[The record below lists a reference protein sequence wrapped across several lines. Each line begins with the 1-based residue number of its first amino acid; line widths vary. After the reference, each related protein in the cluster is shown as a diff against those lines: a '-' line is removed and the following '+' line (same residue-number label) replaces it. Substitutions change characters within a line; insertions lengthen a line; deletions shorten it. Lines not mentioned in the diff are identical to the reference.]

1 MTADRH
7 KERPEPPLTY
17 SKVIII
23 THTHTHTHT
32 PLLCFIVLKTQIKI
46 RPQPLVNDVSVV
58 CVWFG
63 SSVLRL
69 CAIYTQ
75 HLRLHRL
82 FANRQAPTLKQR
94 SQNTFFFKLILKLR
108 RLRKFKALTTS
119 QSYNSVKCD
128 DTDVIQIFLDSAWL
142 WLSWGTPTSH
152 DDSSER
158 TDRGRGRRQ
167 NVLRG

>member
-23 THTHTHTHT
+23 TCTHT
-32 PLLCFIVLKTQIKI
+32 PLLRFIVLKTQIKI
-46 RPQPLVNDVSVV
+46 RPQPLVDDVSVV

-82 FANRQAPTLKQR
+82 FANRQAPTLKRR
-94 SQNTFFFKLILKLR
+94 SRNIFFFKLRLKLR
-108 RLRKFKALTTS
+108 QLRKFKALTTS
-119 QSYNSVKCD
+119 QSYNSVKRD
-128 DTDVIQIFLDSAWL
+128 DTDVRQIFLDSVWL
-142 WLSWGTPTSH
+142 RISWETTTLQDNSNGQ
-152 DDSSER
+152 
-158 TDRGRGRRQ
+158 TDRGNGKQPNALQR
-167 NVLRG
+167 